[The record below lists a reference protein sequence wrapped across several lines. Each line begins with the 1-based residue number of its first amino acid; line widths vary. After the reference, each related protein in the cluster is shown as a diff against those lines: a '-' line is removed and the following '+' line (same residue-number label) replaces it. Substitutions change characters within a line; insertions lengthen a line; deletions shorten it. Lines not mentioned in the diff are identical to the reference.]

1 MTTPQNFN
9 NAANNPVGLPVSPHE
24 KQEFFVAAKHNNA
37 QALRV
42 FIAKRPDAVHWR
54 QGGKTALQA
63 AAEKGSFFAA
73 QMLLNHGADA
83 NAFSDDKLSS
93 PLHAAAELADTS
105 ILLLLIHKRG
115 KIHAANDSGTTPL
128 MVAARRNRPEP
139 LKVLLTHGASLSA
152 VNHEGETAFHIAAFR
167 GNAEAADALLE
178 KGCSVDIR
186 NRDGDTALM
195 QAAREK
201 NLKAAKFLIARGASD
216 ELKDDLN
223 ETPLDIARSF
233 AAGDD
238 KFIRALIELIRERN
252 SRHAM
257 TFLPEFHTGAKRG
270 FTPRKTVRFKNSPK

>member
-9 NAANNPVGLPVSPHE
+9 NAAALPVQPHE
-24 KQEFFVAAKHNNA
+24 KQQFFVAAKQNNA

-42 FIAKRPDAVHWR
+42 YIAQRPDAVHWR
-54 QGGKTALQA
+54 LGGKTALQA
-63 AAEKGSFFAA
+63 ACEKGSFFAA

-105 ILLLLIHKRG
+105 ILIQLIHKRG
-115 KIHAANDSGTTPL
+115 KINAANDSGTTPL

-139 LKVLLTHGASLSA
+139 LKVLVTHGASFSA
-152 VNHEGETAFHIAAFR
+152 VNHEGETALEIAVFR
-167 GNAEAADALLE
+167 GSFEAAKTMLE
-178 KGCSVDIR
+178 KGCSIDIR
-186 NRDGDTALM
+186 NRNGDTALM

-201 NLKAAKFLIARGASD
+201 NLKAAKFLIENGASD

-233 AAGDD
+233 AGGDE
-238 KFIRALIELIRERN
+238 KFLNGFIGLLRERGG
-252 SRHAM
+252 REAKA
-257 TFLPEFHTGAKRG
+257 FAPEFHSGAKRG
-270 FTPRKTVRFKNSPK
+270 FNPRKTVRFKSGPK